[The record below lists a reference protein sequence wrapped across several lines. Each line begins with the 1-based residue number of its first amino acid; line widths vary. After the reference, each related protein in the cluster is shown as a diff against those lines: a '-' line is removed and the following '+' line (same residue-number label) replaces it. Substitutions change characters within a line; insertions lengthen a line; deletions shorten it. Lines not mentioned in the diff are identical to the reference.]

1 MGTDIHTPEV
11 IDPAPPINPTGT
23 VLLPVV
29 PVPDSVPVKVGQSP
43 TLSGA
48 RDR

>member
-1 MGTDIHTPEV
+1 MDIHTPEV
-11 IDPAPPINPTGT
+11 IEPAPPINTTGT
-23 VLLPVV
+23 VLLPV
-29 PVPDSVPVKVGQSP
+29 VPDSVPVKVGQSP